1 MDSER
6 LKQIEEIYHA
16 ALEIQPDQRE
26 IFFREHCGADENL
39 RREVESLLSFE
50 NTFDSLIDTP
60 PESLAAEMFA
70 EQQNKMSLA
79 DKEIGHYKIKELL
92 GKGGMGEVYLAEDTN
107 LNRQVALK
115 FLSVPVCDNKNLL
128 RRFKQEAFAASA
140 LNHPNI
146 LTIYEFDA
154 EGEVCFLAAEYIKG
168 ETLRETL
175 HGGKL
180 TFGETLNIAEQIAFA
195 LSAAHKAK
203 IVHRDIKPENIMLR
217 EDGFAKI
224 LDFGLAKLTET
235 QEELTGESEE
245 QSRKLALTKP
255 GTIIGTA
262 AYMSPEQ
269 VRGRTDIDGRTDI
282 WSLGVVLFEMLTGR
296 VPFAGETVSD
306 MIASILKTD
315 PPHLSKLIGDCPPEL
330 ERIIDKALAKNVE
343 ERYQAIQDLA
353 LDIKSLK
360 RRLEF
365 EAELERSNPP
375 GEILISTSKSRF
387 VVTND
392 ETEKSPEVVTQMMR
406 ATATDSISTPQTV
419 RDSQQIF
426 RSKNHVPLAIIV
438 SVLLVGAVGSI
449 FVWKFN
455 SSGTDVQT
463 AAATTN
469 SPAASDPAVT
479 KPSLSLNYSL
489 TVQSYNDGRY
499 KNPFKLSGEMLFRN
513 KDRVRLNIKS
523 PQTGYLYILNE
534 SPKDDQGESSFNI
547 LFPSP
552 TTNDGAARLPANQ
565 EIQIPRQSWFEL
577 DAKEGTEL
585 VWLVWSANAL
595 PELESAKRFANPSD
609 RGKIKDAGLIKFI
622 ESLLQKHQ
630 LNKGN
635 VARDDD
641 KKESQITANTDIL
654 AHIIKLEHH

>member
-1 MDSER
+1 MDAER
-6 LKQIEEIYHA
+6 LKQIEEAYHA
-16 ALEIQPDQRE
+16 ALEISPDERE

-50 NTFDSLIDTP
+50 ESTDNFIDTP
-60 PESLAAEMFA
+60 PESLVAEMFA
-70 EQQNKMSLA
+70 ERENGTSLI
-79 DKEIGHYKIKELL
+79 DKEIGHYRIKRLL
-92 GKGGMGEVYLAEDTN
+92 GKGGMGEVYLAEDVN
-107 LNRQVALK
+107 LNRRVALK
-115 FLSVPVCDNKNLL
+115 FLFVPICDDKNPL

-146 LTIYEFDA
+146 LTIYEFGA
-154 EGEVCFLAAEYIKG
+154 EDEVCFLATEYIEG

-175 HGGKL
+175 RRGEL
-180 TFGETLNIAEQIAFA
+180 TLKETLNIIEQIAFA

-203 IVHRDIKPENIMLR
+203 IVHRDVKPENIMLR

-224 LDFGLAKLTET
+224 LDFGLAKLTEKT
-235 QEELTGESEE
+235 ALTGDLEDPN
-245 QSRKLALTKP
+245 RKLTLTQP
-255 GTIIGTA
+255 GMMMGTA

-269 VRGRTDIDGRTDI
+269 VRGRADIDARTDI

-296 VPFAGETVSD
+296 VPFAGENVGD

-315 PPHLSKLIGDCPPEL
+315 APRLSKCIGDCPPEL

-353 LDIKSLK
+353 LDIKNLK

-365 EAELERSNPP
+365 ETELERSNPP
-375 GEILISTSKSRF
+375 SEMFISDPKSRF
-387 VVTND
+387 AAPSN
-392 ETEKSPEVVTQMMR
+392 ESGESPESETRVIPAASITQ
-406 ATATDSISTPQTV
+406 AQTV
-419 RDSQQIF
+419 QDSQQSF
-426 RSKNHVPLAIIV
+426 KSKNRTPFLIAIIA
-438 SVLLVGAVGSI
+438 SVLLVGVIGSI
-449 FVWKFN
+449 FVWKLY
-455 SSGTDVQT
+455 SSGTTVQT
-463 AAATTN
+463 AATTN
-469 SPAASDPAVT
+469 SSAASDPAAT

-552 TTNDGAARLPANQ
+552 TTNDGAARLSANQ
-565 EIQIPRQSWFEL
+565 EIQIPQQSWFEL

-585 VWLVWSANAL
+585 VWLVWSETAVS
-595 PELESAKRFANPSD
+595 ELESAKRFANPSD
-609 RGKIKDAGLIKFI
+609 RGKIKDAALVKFI

-630 LNKGN
+630 SNKEN

>member
-1 MDSER
+1 MNAER

-16 ALEIQPDQRE
+16 ALEVSPAERE
-26 IFFREHCGADENL
+26 SFFKVSCDTDENL

-50 NTFDSLIDTP
+50 NSSDNFLDTP

-175 HGGKL
+175 RGGKL

-463 AAATTN
+463 AATTS
-469 SPAASDPAVT
+469 SPAASDPAVK

-534 SPKDDQGESSFNI
+534 SPKDEQGESSFNI

-552 TTNDGAARLPANQ
+552 TTNDGAARLSANQ
-565 EIQIPRQSWFEL
+565 EIQIPQQSWFEL

-585 VWLVWSANAL
+585 VWLVWSETAVS
-595 PELESAKRFANPSD
+595 ELESAKRFANPSD
-609 RGKIKDAGLIKFI
+609 RGKIKDAALIKFI
-622 ESLLQKHQ
+622 ESLVQKYQ
-630 LNKGN
+630 SNKEN